1 MIMKISSLLK
11 AAGLITLL
19 ASGASASAAEAS
31 LSNHKILIAY
41 FSFPLPQDVDATTSA
56 SRLEVNGKTY
66 GSVEYVADII
76 AKNTGADLF
85 KIETVQQY
93 PIDEYDHLTDF
104 AHEEAEND
112 ARPAL
117 KNTIDNFDDYDTV
130 FVGYPIWWY
139 QMPMALYTFFD
150 TYDFSGKTIIPF
162 STHGGSRWSGTTRE
176 IERLE
181 PNAKLLDGYSIYRS
195 LTPYDPEDIKNW
207 LKDINIVK

>member
-1 MIMKISSLLK
+1 MKISSLLK
-11 AAGLITLL
+11 AIGVCTLIANSSLTF
-19 ASGASASAAEAS
+19 AAENNT
-31 LSNHKILIAY
+31 SNHKILIAY
-41 FSFPLPQDVDATTSA
+41 FSFPLPEEVDSTTSA
-56 SRLEVNGKTY
+56 SRLEVNGQTF

-76 AKNTGADLF
+76 AKNTGGDLF

-104 AHEEAEND
+104 AHEEQEND
-112 ARPAL
+112 ARPTL
-117 KNTIDNFDDYDTV
+117 KNTIANFDEYDTV

-150 TYDFSGKTIIPF
+150 NYDFSGKTIIPF

-181 PNAKLLDGYSIYRS
+181 PNAKFLDGYSIYRS
-195 LTPYDPEDIKNW
+195 MTPYDPEDIAEW